1 MEKCLVEN
9 LTRNNQ
15 LVEPGSEFVL
25 LTPHHLL
32 AEAHSMDQCV
42 LGAVRP
48 PARKTWRRGK
58 LACRWENIKGLGLEK
73 RW

>member
-32 AEAHSMDQCV
+32 TLPRH
-42 LGAVRP
+42 LLRP
-48 PARKTWRRGK
+48 TAWTNVFWEQSGCQQGKHGGGENWLADGKTLK
-58 LACRWENIKGLGLEK
+58 V
-73 RW
+73 